1 MMKVS
6 FNNILCTT
14 DLSDHSNT
22 AIAYGL
28 ALAKEFHAKLY
39 IGHIVDL
46 TATVAYGEVL
56 YAPIEIQEKTVAFAR
71 EQIEHTMQTAS
82 IEWETLIATGHPA
95 DEIATLVNEH
105 AIDLV
110 VSATQGRTGLK
121 RVILGSV
128 TGRLMR
134 SLDCPFLIVRNLE
147 NDRGTLFKRILVG
160 CDFSEDSNLA
170 FEYGLSLAQEFESEL
185 HLVHVMET
193 ADYKGLI
200 KGETGTEV
208 EYPGHE
214 EKRDQ
219 LRAMLPEES
228 YNWCQPKLVLLAG
241 RPFEEITKYALF
253 NHMDLIVLGIRGHNL
268 IETLLAGSTTDRV
281 SRQSPC
287 PVLSVCPMT

>member
-1 MMKVS
+1 MKVS
-6 FNNILCTT
+6 FKNILCTT

-22 AIAYGL
+22 AITYGA
-28 ALAKEFHAKLY
+28 ALAKEFNAKLY
-39 IGHIVDL
+39 VCHIVDL

-56 YAPIEIQEKTVAFAR
+56 YAPVEIQDKTVAFAR
-71 EQIEHTMQTAS
+71 EQIERNMRAAS
-82 IEWETLIATGHPA
+82 FEGETLISVGHPA
-95 DEIATLVNEH
+95 DEIASLVSEH

-110 VSATQGRTGLK
+110 VSATQGRSGLK

-134 SLDCPFLIVRNLE
+134 SLECPFLIVRNLE
-147 NDRGTLFKRILVG
+147 NTRDSLFKRILVG

-170 FEYGLSLAQEFESEL
+170 FQYGLSLAQDFESEL

-193 ADYKGLI
+193 ADYRDLI
-200 KGETGTEV
+200 KREKGAEIETPE
-208 EYPGHE
+208 HE
-214 EKRDQ
+214 EIREQ
-219 LRAMLPEES
+219 LRRMLPEES
-228 YNWCQPKLVLLAG
+228 YNWCQPELVLLAG

-253 NHMDLIVLGIRGHNL
+253 NHIDLIVLGIRGHNL

-287 PVLSVCPMT
+287 PVLSVCPM

>member
-1 MMKVS
+1 MKVS
-6 FNNILCTT
+6 FKNILCTT

-22 AIAYGL
+22 AITYGA
-28 ALAKEFHAKLY
+28 ALAKEFNAKLY
-39 IGHIVDL
+39 VCHIVDL

-56 YAPIEIQEKTVAFAR
+56 YAPVEIQEKTVAFAR
-71 EQIEHTMQTAS
+71 EQIERNMRAAS
-82 IEWETLIATGHPA
+82 FEGETLISVGHPA
-95 DEIATLVNEH
+95 DEIASLVSEH

-110 VSATQGRTGLK
+110 VSATQGRSGLK

-134 SLDCPFLIVRNLE
+134 SLECPFLIVRNLE
-147 NDRGTLFKRILVG
+147 NTRDSLFKRILVG

-170 FEYGLSLAQEFESEL
+170 FQYGLSLAQDFESEL

-193 ADYKGLI
+193 ADYRDLI
-200 KGETGTEV
+200 KREKGAEIETPE
-208 EYPGHE
+208 HE
-214 EKRDQ
+214 EIREQ
-219 LRAMLPEES
+219 LRRMLPEES
-228 YNWCQPKLVLLAG
+228 YNWCQPELVLLAG

-253 NHMDLIVLGIRGHNL
+253 NHIDLIVLGIRGHNL

-287 PVLSVCPMT
+287 PVLSVCPM